1 MTAGER
7 AWIGLAAGLGLAALA
22 ARLAGIAPEALDW
35 QPALAGVEPWRAFS
49 AVAVH
54 YSALHLGA
62 NLLGAALVGALGAAA
77 GVPRAMVVA
86 WACAW
91 PLTQF
96 GLWIRPDL
104 SHYGG
109 LSGVLHA
116 GAAVIALHVMWQGP
130 ALRRWIGAALM
141 AGLLGKVLLEAPWGP
156 ALRVDTGWDFA
167 TAPLAHATGVAAGT
181 LCGLVAIALR
191 LRSPPQQA
199 DV

>member
-22 ARLAGIAPEALDW
+22 AMLAGIAPGALDW
-35 QPALAGVEPWRAFS
+35 QPARAHLEPWRAFS

-54 YSALHLGA
+54 YSTLHLAA
-62 NLLGAALVGALGAAA
+62 NLLGAALVAALGAAA
-77 GVPRAMVVA
+77 RAPCAMVVA

-96 GLWIRPDL
+96 GLWVRPDL

-116 GAAVIALHVMWQGP
+116 GAAVVALHVMRQGP
-130 ALRRWIGAALM
+130 SARRWIGATLM

-156 ALRVDTGWDFA
+156 VLRVGTGWDFA
-167 TAPLAHATGVAAGT
+167 TAPLAHATGLVAGT
-181 LCGLVAIALR
+181 LCALAAAA
-191 LRSPPQQA
+191 LQPRSPTPRP